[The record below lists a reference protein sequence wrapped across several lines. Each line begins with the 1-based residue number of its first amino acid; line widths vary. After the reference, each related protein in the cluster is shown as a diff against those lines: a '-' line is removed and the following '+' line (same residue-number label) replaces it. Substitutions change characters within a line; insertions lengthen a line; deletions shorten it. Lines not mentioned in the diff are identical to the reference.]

1 MSVFMARYLKKY
13 WLIALLGALF
23 MVGEV
28 YVDLYQPRMMERI
41 VNQGILGLGNN
52 GVPDLSL
59 VTSTGIRMILVVIL
73 GGTCGV
79 MCGVLTNVFGQNLG
93 NEVRKDCF
101 ERIMHFSFE
110 QTDDFSAGSLITRI
124 TGDVTQVQ
132 NLAMQF
138 TRGMVR
144 CLMFLVGGS
153 IALLSL
159 DLSFKKV
166 IMIAVPLIIL
176 EVGFII
182 WKTNPLFALLQKR
195 LDRVNSV
202 IQENIAGVRVVKAF
216 VQEKRETGRFN
227 EANDA
232 LVQTQL
238 RVLILISWMRPVM
251 NIILNLATVAIIRI
265 GADQV
270 RAGLMA
276 PGTIMAAVTY
286 ISQIL
291 NGMMMLAMIFQTLSR
306 GAVSWKRLKE
316 VLDTAPA
323 LKDGGKEAPE
333 ECGAVRFD
341 HVNFHYP
348 GNDEPVLKDISL
360 DIRPGEFFAV
370 IGSTG
375 CGKSSLVQ
383 LIPRFYDASEG
394 HVLVDGMDVKDYDLT
409 VLRERISY
417 VLQKSELFS
426 TTIRDNILLSRPD
439 ASEEDVIRAAK
450 TAQAHDFIMRQP
462 QGYDTPVTEQGM
474 SLSGGQR
481 QRTAIARALLKNA
494 KIFIFDD
501 ATSALDLKTEA
512 ALREELNRAMP
523 DATIIMIAQRISS
536 IMHADRI
543 AVMDAGEIV
552 GLGTHEELMNTCR
565 VYRDIYESQL
575 KGGVTYD

>member
-1 MSVFMARYLKKY
+1 MFRFLKKY
-13 WLIALLGALF
+13 WLIALIAALF

-41 VNQGILGLGNN
+41 VNQGILGLGNG
-52 GVPDLSL
+52 GVPDLDL

-79 MCGVLTNVFGQNLG
+79 MCGVLTNICGQNYG
-93 NEVRKDCF
+93 NEVRKACF
-101 ERIMHFSFE
+101 ERVMHFSFE
-110 QTDDFSAGSLITRI
+110 QTDDFSTGSLITRI
-124 TGDVTQVQ
+124 TSDVTQVQ
-132 NLAMQF
+132 NLVMQF

-144 CLMFLVGGS
+144 CLMFLIGGS

-159 DLSFKKV
+159 DLSFRRV
-166 IMIAVPLIIL
+166 IFIAVPLILL
-176 EVGFII
+176 EVAFII
-182 WKTNPLFALLQKR
+182 WKTNPLFTLLQKR
-195 LDRVNSV
+195 LDRMNSV

-216 VQEKRETGRFN
+216 VQEERETARFN

-238 RVLILISWMRPVM
+238 RVLILLSWLRPVM
-251 NIILNLATVAIIRI
+251 NIILNLAVVAIIRI

-270 RAGLMA
+270 QAGLMA

-306 GAVSWKRLKE
+306 GFASWKRLKE
-316 VLDTAPA
+316 VLDTEPV
-323 LKDGGKEAPE
+323 LKDGAKEAPE
-333 ECGAVRFD
+333 AQGSVVFD
-341 HVNFHYP
+341 HVSFHYP
-348 GNDEPVLKDISL
+348 GNEEPVLKDISL
-360 DIRPGEFFAV
+360 AVRPGEFFAI
-370 IGSTG
+370 IGPTG

-394 HVLVDGMDVKDYDLT
+394 HVYVDGMDVKDYRLNE
-409 VLRERISY
+409 LRERISY

-426 TTIRDNILLSRPD
+426 TTIKDNISLSRPD
-439 ASEEDVIRAAK
+439 ASDEEIRAAAE
-450 TAQAHDFIMRQP
+450 TAQADDFIRRQP
-462 QGYDTPVTEQGM
+462 QGYETPVAEQGM

-481 QRTAIARALLKNA
+481 QRTAIARALLKKA

-512 ALREELNRAMP
+512 ALREALNHAVP
-523 DATIIMIAQRISS
+523 DAAKIMIAQRISS
-536 IMHADRI
+536 IRHADRI
-543 AVMDAGEIV
+543 AVMDAGEIA
-552 GLGTHEELMNTCR
+552 GLGTHDELMATCA

-575 KGGVTYD
+575 KGGETYD

>member
-1 MSVFMARYLKKY
+1 M
-13 WLIALLGALF
+13 
-23 MVGEV
+23 
-28 YVDLYQPRMMERI
+28 
-41 VNQGILGLGNN
+41 
-52 GVPDLSL
+52 
-59 VTSTGIRMILVVIL
+59 
-73 GGTCGV
+73 
-79 MCGVLTNVFGQNLG
+79 
-93 NEVRKDCF
+93 
-101 ERIMHFSFE
+101 
-110 QTDDFSAGSLITRI
+110 
-124 TGDVTQVQ
+124 
-132 NLAMQF
+132 
-138 TRGMVR
+138 
-144 CLMFLVGGS
+144 
-153 IALLSL
+153 
-159 DLSFKKV
+159 
-166 IMIAVPLIIL
+166 
-176 EVGFII
+176 
-182 WKTNPLFALLQKR
+182 
-195 LDRVNSV
+195 NSV

-216 VQEKRETGRFN
+216 VQEKRETDRFN

-323 LKDGGKEAPE
+323 LKDGGKEPPE
-333 ECGAVRFD
+333 EHGAVLFD
-341 HVNFHYP
+341 HVSFHYP

-409 VLRERISY
+409 VLRERISC

-494 KIFIFDD
+494 KVFIFDD
-501 ATSALDLKTEA
+501 ATSALDLKAEA